1 MTQPRK
7 SSATETTIVVAS
19 RPLALK
25 RPVQPAFAR
34 RLAELHPQLTALNA
48 ARKTQADAALAL
60 GVSVPLLRTWLD
72 VLGIKWT
79 NLQPRAPYMPRS

>member
-7 SSATETTIVVAS
+7 SCATETTILVAS
-19 RPLALK
+19 KPLALK
-25 RPVQPAFAR
+25 HPVKPSHAR
-34 RLAELHPQLTALNA
+34 RLAALHPQLTALNA
-48 ARKTQADAALAL
+48 AGKTQADAALAL